1 MSTVNQTNPNGGMTV
16 DEVIQHDLRFRYML
30 LGRLQAD
37 CEYYLGYGN
46 RNPRRLWAGSEAEQ
60 IKFMIKLYDSFK
72 EDEKPMWLTM
82 EQIMEYSKEMGVT
95 EPLKPCF
102 M

>member
-1 MSTVNQTNPNGGMTV
+1 MSMANQTNPNGGMTV

-60 IKFMIKLYDSFK
+60 IEFMIKLYDSFT

-82 EQIMEYSKEMGVT
+82 EKIMEYSKEMGVT
-95 EPLKPCF
+95 KPLN
-102 M
+102 